1 MSELAICKVL
11 PRPKGLLIETI
22 QREQTGPGTITEEP
36 VRNIPTGSLGILVNN
51 IFVYITLS

>member
-11 PRPKGLLIETI
+11 PRPKGFLIETI
-22 QREQTGPGTITEEP
+22 RREQTGPGTITEEP
-36 VRNIPTGSLGILVNN
+36 VRNIPTASLSILVDS